1 MDPRGVPVGGGHNV
15 EQVYARRHAGPIT
28 LHRQHRRSMPKP
40 TTHDESVHDAEVFG
54 ALALELVPAS
64 TCNRHVLTQ
73 SQAGA
78 LAAHIAAD
86 LARFEAHAASLQLT
100 TVGAHY
106 DAVELLRPGWPLHR
120 QLEQFAARA
129 PIAGNALDLPMGAV
143 NGRIIAF
150 GANGKLLPPALMP
163 STDDIGGSLR
173 LVPFVLS
180 GDADTASIVGD
191 VFERDLLE
199 RGMAGAATALEAQEL
214 FDLRIEH
221 ARYLTL
227 HDLAAMMALQ
237 YEHVGLAPLWPLIET
252 ALLSPRSEC
261 WLDAPPEPLVHY
273 ADGEARIALFSPSAW
288 NARYAARPSADTQQF
303 ERRFEYFQARQ
314 RQFAAVLQA
323 HGIAVLFVQCDCA
336 DGPFSL

>member
-1 MDPRGVPVGGGHNV
+1 
-15 EQVYARRHAGPIT
+15 
-28 LHRQHRRSMPKP
+28 MPKP
-40 TTHDESVHDAEVFG
+40 TKHHEPVNAVNVLG
-54 ALALELVPAS
+54 ALALELAPGS
-64 TCNRHVLTQ
+64 TGSRNVLTQ
-73 SQAGA
+73 SQAGS

-86 LARFEAHAASLQLT
+86 LARFASQAASLQLT
-100 TVGAHY
+100 IVGAHY
-106 DAVELLRPGWPLHR
+106 DAVELLRPGWPLHH
-120 QLEQFAARA
+120 QLEQLAMRA
-129 PIAGNALDLPMGAV
+129 PLDSNPRVDDLPVEMV
-143 NGRIIAF
+143 VGRIMAF
-150 GANGKLLPPALMP
+150 GADDARLPPALMP
-163 STDDIGGSLR
+163 SPDDNGGPLR

-180 GDADTASIVGD
+180 GHGDTLGVIGD

-199 RGMAGAATALEAQEL
+199 RGMAGAATALAAQEL

-237 YEHVGLAPLWPLIET
+237 YEHAALAPLWPLIET

-288 NARYAARPSADTQQF
+288 HARYGVGSSEDTRQL
-303 ERRFEYFQARQ
+303 ERRFGYFQARQ

-323 HGIAVLFVQCDCA
+323 HAIAVLFVQCDTA
-336 DGPFSL
+336 DGVSV